1 VTFALSTRWNTFRHA
16 TGEALVDDIVALGI
30 NAIELGYDLTL
41 DLVPGIRK
49 RIDSG
54 AVRVVSVHNY
64 CPVPIG
70 APRGHPE
77 LFPLASPDPTLR
89 ARAVDYTRKTITFA
103 HQVGAI
109 AVVVHAGNIKMHHF
123 TPKLVALAESGKL
136 DTNKFEKLKFKLLM
150 QREKRAPAYLDALQR
165 SCEDLL
171 PTLESTGI
179 RMGIENLPTWEA
191 LPSPPEMDRILKRFD
206 TPLIAYWHDTGH
218 GQICQ
223 NLRLTSAHHWFQKF
237 APRTAGM
244 HLHDV
249 RGIALDHLMPPS
261 GKIDFSGFRVA
272 QSKRML
278 YVLEPTPG
286 TPECEIRAAH
296 EYLRKVLTP
305 AAEGDS
311 AT

>member
-103 HQVGAI
+103 HKV
-109 AVVVHAGNIKMHHF
+109 
-123 TPKLVALAESGKL
+123 L